1 MNLIQNIFQNP
12 NFKIEGDRHKLKKR
26 ILKDIINMNWFN
38 DCDLLIGYK
47 DGQREYT
54 DPKRWQL
61 DAANSLFEFYW
72 NYTVDRYTNYEDL
85 ENEIYNHMRNSKYIG
100 VQTTVLPKFTIPY
113 RADKGQCMIDENGK
127 QTFRDGTPTRP
138 FYSLIYIAQNG
149 FIDFDDKVRLK
160 DWNEVVKSNPKY
172 LKYFETCID
181 HFDDGENN
189 VKKEIRDLAKSYK
202 DFREYLD
209 ETKPILEDRKW
220 LYDFCADVEVKC
232 DPYKNYEAELLK
244 KNGFIVMG
252 GNEFIYY
259 NDIVC
264 VNCGKP
270 HYRNGLCRDCCE
282 MNFKDRMIGNKL
294 YGNVSQTSNSTQQD
308 AVKLAGAASSASS
321 GSFRVS
327 DGASRQGHSMDDESV
342 LQASTNAISSRAS
355 RAAGESMST
364 NVGTTTSGNS
374 ATIIEEDIGN
384 ASSTSRTSFASRASG
399 LNVGIT
405 TSGNSTSV
413 GVDNM
418 ADAGNTAVK
427 SNASKSVGYNIEGTI
442 VSSNTTGI
450 STAVAEERM
459 SDASHT
465 AVASKVSRMPGQNVG
480 EQGVVVG
487 NQPSGQS
494 HILDEDNM
502 ASASGV
508 SVKSIASRAAG
519 MQVGTQ
525 TTSNSETM
533 RADIMTEAGHN
544 ASKSAS
550 NSSVTQVGTTT
561 SANSTSISDDSIG
574 SVANVSVSSGSTQ
587 SRGLN
592 VGMQKPSANS
602 SVIDEETLQF
612 ASHDSRV
619 AAFTH
624 TSGASNVTSNEDVQ
638 RAGLESRT
646 AGFQTAVRAVNISD
660 KDYSNSRSRV
670 VGNSTSGDSHSTGDN
685 TVSQIGMEA
694 RTSAF
699 QTKFNADN
707 VSEGVNVG
715 TTTSRVSNANV
726 EESVTEAGMTSRTSI
741 TTSASAVNVGTT
753 TSELSFARNKD
764 TVDEAGKAS
773 RSSITTSPSATSTE
787 DVKFIGNIKD
797 FVYTS
802 PNTVRYYS
810 SQGKIFDMTIPN
822 GYKYPDNIST
832 NRFFMFGSFNGNLE
846 LLKQFCPQNAFV
858 FDPFAGHGDRALFFM
873 EYGCKAYIGNDTNE
887 NEWEFLNNNLIKLI
901 NKYKR
906 FGQKCEVRIK
916 NSMIYEPELENKVDF
931 VYTSPPYFDFEMYDG
946 FTEQIAGMKTYD
958 DFHREFSVPIFTNV
972 YKYMKDG
979 GVVILQTEKDK
990 RLKQKWID
998 MMESVGFRNIT
1009 ENDLSNAQK
1018 HGINKTIQE
1027 IGIFVKGDYNRAEAK
1042 QSSNT
1047 LF

>member
-12 NFKIEGDRHKLKKR
+12 EFKIEGDQHKLKKR

-38 DCDLLIGYK
+38 SCDLLVGYK

-54 DPKRWQL
+54 NPQRWQL

-72 NYTVDRYTNYEDL
+72 NYTVDRYTNYQDL
-85 ENEIYNHMRNSKYIG
+85 ENEIYNHMKNSKYIG
-100 VQTTVLPKFTIPY
+100 VQTTVLPKFTIPF
-113 RADKGQCMIDENGK
+113 RADKGQCMVDENGN

-149 FIDFDDKVRLK
+149 FIDFDNKVRLK

-181 HFDDGENN
+181 HFDDGENG

-209 ETKPILEDRKW
+209 PNLPILEDRKW
-220 LYDFCADVEVKC
+220 LYDFCVNVEVKC
-232 DPYKNYEAELLK
+232 DPYKNYETELLR

-259 NDIVC
+259 NDIAC
-264 VNCGKP
+264 VNCGKS
-270 HYRNGLCRDCCE
+270 HFRNGLCKDCCE

-294 YGNVSQTSNSTQQD
+294 YGNISQKSNSIQQD

-327 DGASRQGHSMDDESV
+327 DGTSRQGHSVSDESIDNV
-342 LQASTNAISSRAS
+342 SWNSVASRAS
-355 RAAGESMST
+355 RAAGL
-364 NVGTTTSGNS
+364 NVGTAPSGNS
-374 ATIIEEDIGN
+374 GVIGDDEL
-384 ASSTSRTSFASRASG
+384 SS
-399 LNVGIT
+399 
-405 TSGNSTSV
+405 
-413 GVDNM
+413 
-418 ADAGNTAVK
+418 AGNTAVK
-427 SNASKSVGYNIEGTI
+427 SNASKSVGYSVGEVT
-442 VSSNTTGI
+442 VSNNTTGI

-465 AVASKVSRMPGQNVG
+465 AVASKVSRMPGQNVSVNITG
-480 EQGVVVG
+480 KSHTVLDDTISIV
-487 NQPSGQS
+487 SG
-494 HILDEDNM
+494 
-502 ASASGV
+502 ASAA
-508 SVKSIASRAAG
+508 SIASRASG
-519 MQVGTQ
+519 MQLENQSVQVGTQ

-533 RADIMTEAGHN
+533 RANILTEAGHN

-550 NSSVTQVGTTT
+550 NSNTVQVGTST
-561 SANSTSISDDSIG
+561 SAHSTSISDDSVG
-574 SVANVSVSSGSTQ
+574 SVANVSVSSGSSQ

-592 VGMQKPSANS
+592 IGMQKSSANS
-602 SVIDEETLQF
+602 SVIDDETLQF
-612 ASHDSRV
+612 ASHDSRI

-624 TSGASNVTSNEDVQ
+624 SSGASNVTSEESVQ

-646 AGFQTAVRAVNISD
+646 AGFQTAVRAVNVGNNEFA
-660 KDYSNSRSRV
+660 NSKTR
-670 VGNSTSGDSHSTGDN
+670 VGNSTSGNSHTTGDN

-699 QTKFNADN
+699 QTKLSSEN
-707 VSEGVNVG
+707 VINVG
-715 TTTSRVSNANV
+715 TTTSRVSNVNV
-726 EESVTEAGMTSRTSI
+726 EETTAEAGMTSRSSM
-741 TTSASAVNVGTT
+741 TTSVSANSVNVGTT
-753 TSELSFARNKD
+753 TSEQSFARNKD

-773 RSSITTSPSATSTE
+773 RSSITTSPSALNSN

-802 PNTVRYYS
+802 ENTVRYYS
-810 SQGKIFDMTIPN
+810 SQGKIFDMTIPD

-846 LLKQFCPQNAFV
+846 LLKQFCPSNAFV

-873 EYGCKAYIGNDTNE
+873 EYGCKTYIGNDTNE
-887 NEWEFLNNNLIKLI
+887 REWNFLNNNLIELI

-906 FGQKCEVRIK
+906 FNQRCEVRIK

-958 DFHREFSVPIFTNV
+958 DFHREFSIPIFKNV
-972 YKYMKDG
+972 YRYMKDG

-990 RLKQKWID
+990 KLKQKWID
-998 MMESVGFRNIT
+998 MMVSVGFKNIT
-1009 ENDLSNAQK
+1009 ENDLSNEQK

-1027 IGIFVKGDYNRAEAK
+1027 IGIFVKGDYGRAEAK